1 MRHYIYVAVVGVAF
15 AVAVVLLN
23 RKFGWVDSL
32 LAKVGQ

>member
-1 MRHYIYVAVVGVAF
+1 VKHYIWMAVVGIAF

>member
-1 MRHYIYVAVVGVAF
+1 MKHYIWMAVVGIAF